1 MVFMSRS
8 RRAISLLAAASS
20 VLLGAACGSSG
31 GTGTAASE
39 PGQLNIVAAFYP
51 FQFVAERVA
60 GPYATVSNL
69 TSPGAEPHDLELTP
83 RQVAELSTADL
94 VIYQQSFQAAVDE
107 AVEQSGVANALDT
120 ATVVALQPLD
130 PPDAHDHG
138 HGDAEHGDAGDE
150 DEHGELDPHVWLDP
164 TQLGTIA
171 TEVARR
177 LGEIEPAHQADFD
190 ANARA
195 LTDQLGTLDQEFRQG
210 LSNCA
215 RQEFVTTHAAFGY
228 LARRYQL
235 EQLPI
240 SGLSPESEPSP
251 ARLAEIQQETREHQI
266 TTIFYETLVSPAVAE
281 SLAADL
287 GLQTDVLD
295 PIEGITDQSRG
306 TDYVAVMQANL
317 AALKKANE
325 CR

>member
-1 MVFMSRS
+1 MVVMSNT
-8 RRAISLLAAASS
+8 RRAIGALAAAASLLLAAAC
-20 VLLGAACGSSG
+20 GASG
-31 GTGTAASE
+31 GTGPAASQ

-60 GPYATVSNL
+60 GPYASVSNL
-69 TSPGAEPHDLELTP
+69 TSPGAEPHDMELTP
-83 RQVAELSTADL
+83 RQVADLSTADL
-94 VIYQQSFQAAVDE
+94 VIYQHSFQAAVDE
-107 AVEQSGVANALDT
+107 AVGQSGVDNALDT

-130 PPDAHDHG
+130 APDDHDHG
-138 HGDAEHGDAGDE
+138 HGDADHDDAGGE
-150 DEHGELDPHVWLDP
+150 DEHGEMDPHVWLDP
-164 TQLGTIA
+164 THLSTIA

-177 LGEIEPAHQADFD
+177 LGEIEPAHRADFD
-190 ANARA
+190 TNARA
-195 LTDQLGTLDQEFRQG
+195 LIDQLGALDQEFRQG

-240 SGLSPESEPSP
+240 SGLSPEAEPSP

-266 TTIFYETLVSPAVAE
+266 STIFYETLVSPEVAE

-287 GLQTDVLD
+287 GLKTDVLD

-317 AALKKANE
+317 AALKQANE

>member
-1 MVFMSRS
+1 M
-8 RRAISLLAAASS
+8 LLAAAC
-20 VLLGAACGSSG
+20 GAPG
-31 GTGTAASE
+31 GTGPAPSQ
-39 PGQLNIVAAFYP
+39 PGQLDIVAAFYP

-69 TSPGAEPHDLELTP
+69 TQPGAEPHDLELTP
-83 RQVAELSTADL
+83 RQVAQLSTADL
-94 VIYQQSFQAAVDE
+94 VIYQHSFQAAVDE
-107 AVEQSGVANALDT
+107 AVGQSGVDNALDT
-120 ATVVALQPLD
+120 ATVVELQPLD
-130 PPDAHDHG
+130 APDDHDH
-138 HGDAEHGDAGDE
+138 EHGDAGDE
-150 DEHGELDPHVWLDP
+150 QEHSGLDPHVWLDP
-164 TQLGTIA
+164 TQLATIA
-171 TEVARR
+171 MEVARR
-177 LGEIEPAHQADFD
+177 LGEIEPAHRAEFD
-190 ANARA
+190 TNARA
-195 LTDQLGTLDQEFRQG
+195 LTDQLGALDQEFRQG

-240 SGLSPESEPSP
+240 SGLSPEAEPSP
-251 ARLAEIQQETREHQI
+251 ARLAEMQQETREHQI
-266 TTIFYETLVSPAVAE
+266 STIFYETLVSPAVAE

-287 GLQTDVLD
+287 GLKTDVLD

-317 AALKKANE
+317 AALKQANE

>member
-1 MVFMSRS
+1 M
-8 RRAISLLAAASS
+8 
-20 VLLGAACGSSG
+20 
-31 GTGTAASE
+31 
-39 PGQLNIVAAFYP
+39 
-51 FQFVAERVA
+51 
-60 GPYATVSNL
+60 
-69 TSPGAEPHDLELTP
+69 
-83 RQVAELSTADL
+83 
-94 VIYQQSFQAAVDE
+94 IYQHSFQAAVDE
-107 AVEQSGVANALDT
+107 AVGQSGVDNALDT

-130 PPDAHDHG
+130 APDDHDHG
-138 HGDAEHGDAGDE
+138 HGNAGDE
-150 DEHGELDPHVWLDP
+150 DEHGGLDPHVWLDP
-164 TQLGTIA
+164 SQLGTIA
-171 TEVARR
+171 TEVAHR
-177 LGEIEPAHQADFD
+177 LGEIEPAHRADFD

-195 LTDQLGTLDQEFRQG
+195 LTDQLGALDQEFRQG

-240 SGLSPESEPSP
+240 SGLSPEAEPSP

-287 GLQTDVLD
+287 GLKTDVLD

-317 AALKKANE
+317 AALIKANE